1 MLITIGRQY
10 GAGGREVAEILA
22 KEFQMPLYDRRLVAL
37 VAEHLE
43 KGCKLEDLNLS
54 YQNLYG
60 DESPY
65 EFLFDNLVQNDDMF
79 IFRPQADAILKLA
92 DYTNSGVFVGRCSNY
107 ILKDKNSYNFF
118 IVADDKFREQ
128 RGKEVY
134 HQSLSELKKED
145 DKRAAYYNYYTGSS
159 WGDPTDYDLII
170 NVSKCGIKGAVSLIK
185 SFIAT
190 NPK

>member
-10 GAGGREVAEILA
+10 GAGGREVAESLA

-54 YQNLYG
+54 YKNLYG

-65 EFLFDNLVQNDDMF
+65 EFLFDKLVKNDDMF
-79 IFRPQADAILKLA
+79 IFRLQEDAILKLA
-92 DYTNSGVFVGRCSNY
+92 DYTNSGVFVGRCANY

-118 IVADDKFREQ
+118 IVADDSFREE
-128 RGKEVY
+128 RGKNIY
-134 HQSLSELKKED
+134 HKSLTELYTED
-145 DKRAAYYNYYTGSS
+145 NKRAAYYNYYTDSS
-159 WGDPTDYDLII
+159 WGNPTDYDLVI
-170 NVSKCGIKGAVSLIK
+170 NVSKCGIAGAIKLIK
-185 SFIAT
+185 SFISN
-190 NPK
+190 NPR